1 MQCQNKHYK
10 NILFEFNR
18 LTVYVSASEMTFFF
32 PKGDNDYNEIEFS
45 LASMEVLDS
54 KITLDHESMVC
65 KQM

>member
-1 MQCQNKHYK
+1 
-10 NILFEFNR
+10 
-18 LTVYVSASEMTFFF
+18 MTFFF